1 MIKLR
6 FFHDFRLLNAVY
18 DVILI
23 TLMVCTPMVLHAHE
37 DGRDGGDGSGVTVT
51 IRSVDAQRLRELTR
65 LREETGLAAEAVKR
79 LELENESL
87 REEKAELRA
96 ELFEIKEKFAK
107 QNANY
112 RQLQLWLAG
121 VPAEGTVR
129 KSGRREEQLLQ
140 AMGEVSKDGSALA
153 LSAVSFCEQV
163 QQLLK
168 ELPIGKVR
176 QAEIQLQLDGLSKDA
191 RRFIAL
197 TESGIQLQLDGLSKD
212 ARRFI
217 ALTEPGETVAKGIDP
232 LRTCR
237 ILAVNRELSI
247 VVLSVGSVKGA
258 FAGMIYRVGK
268 DRQIQLR
275 VVSVRP
281 YAAAAEVVKGTIGD
295 LAPGMEAVAGE
306 SREAES
312 PETVVP
318 VRTSN

>member
-6 FFHDFRLLNAVY
+6 FFHNFRLLNAIY

-23 TLMVCTPMVLHAHE
+23 TLMVCAPMVLHALE
-37 DGRDGGDGSGVTVT
+37 GGHGGGSDSGVTVT
-51 IRSVDAQRLRELTR
+51 IRSADAQRLRELTR

-112 RQLQLWLAG
+112 RHVQLWLAG
-121 VPAEGTVR
+121 VPAEGAVR
-129 KSGRREEQLLQ
+129 KSGRREERLLQ

-197 TESGIQLQLDGLSKD
+197 TESG
-212 ARRFI
+212 
-217 ALTEPGETVAKGIDP
+217 ETVAKGIDA

-306 SREAES
+306 SRES
-312 PETVVP
+312 DTSGTVVP

>member
-6 FFHDFRLLNAVY
+6 FFHDFRLLNAIY

-23 TLMVCTPMVLHAHE
+23 TLMVCTPMVLHALE
-37 DGRDGGDGSGVTVT
+37 GGHGGGNDSGVTVT
-51 IRSVDAQRLRELTR
+51 IRSADAQRLRELTR

-121 VPAEGTVR
+121 VPAEGAVR
-129 KSGRREEQLLQ
+129 KSGRREERLLQ

-153 LSAVSFCEQV
+153 LNAVSFCEQV

-197 TESGIQLQLDGLSKD
+197 TES
-212 ARRFI
+212 
-217 ALTEPGETVAKGIDP
+217 GETVAKGIDP

-312 PETVVP
+312 SETVVP

>member
-6 FFHDFRLLNAVY
+6 FFHNFRLLNAIY

-23 TLMVCTPMVLHAHE
+23 TLMVCAPMVLHALEGGH
-37 DGRDGGDGSGVTVT
+37 GGGGDSGVTVT
-51 IRSVDAQRLRELTR
+51 IRSADAQRLRELTR

-121 VPAEGTVR
+121 VPAEGAVR
-129 KSGRREEQLLQ
+129 KSGRREERLLQ

-176 QAEIQLQLDGLSKDA
+176 QAEVQLQLDDLVRKS
-191 RRFIAL
+191 RRLIAMA
-197 TESGIQLQLDGLSKD
+197 EISAD
-212 ARRFI
+212 
-217 ALTEPGETVAKGIDP
+217 PAKGVEA

-237 ILAVNRELSI
+237 ILAVDRELRVAI
-247 VVLSVGSVKGA
+247 LSVGSIKGA
-258 FAGMIYRVGK
+258 FAGMIYHVGK
-268 DRQIQLR
+268 DRQEQLKL
-275 VVSVRP
+275 VSVRP
-281 YAAAAEVVKGTIGD
+281 SVAAAVLVRGSIEN
-295 LAPGMEAVAGE
+295 LSPGMEAAAGE
-306 SREAES
+306 ERGPDES
-312 PETVVP
+312 G
-318 VRTSN
+318 R

>member
-140 AMGEVSKDGSALA
+140 AMGEVSKDGGALA
-153 LSAVSFCEQV
+153 LKTVSFCEQV

-176 QAEIQLQLDGLSKDA
+176 QAE
-191 RRFIAL
+191 
-197 TESGIQLQLDGLSKD
+197 IQLQLDGLSKD

>member
-6 FFHDFRLLNAVY
+6 FFHNFRLLNAIY

-23 TLMVCTPMVLHAHE
+23 TLMACAPMVLHALEGGH
-37 DGRDGGDGSGVTVT
+37 GGGGDSGVTVM
-51 IRSVDAQRLRELTR
+51 IRSADAQRLRELTR

-121 VPAEGTVR
+121 VPAEGAVR
-129 KSGRREEQLLQ
+129 KSGRREERLLQ

-191 RRFIAL
+191 RLFIAL
-197 TESGIQLQLDGLSKD
+197 TES
-212 ARRFI
+212 
-217 ALTEPGETVAKGIDP
+217 GETVAKGIDA
-232 LRTCR
+232 LRPCR

-306 SREAES
+306 SRES
-312 PETVVP
+312 DTSGTVVP

>member
-1 MIKLR
+1 M
-6 FFHDFRLLNAVY
+6 
-18 DVILI
+18 
-23 TLMVCTPMVLHAHE
+23 
-37 DGRDGGDGSGVTVT
+37 
-51 IRSVDAQRLRELTR
+51 
-65 LREETGLAAEAVKR
+65 
-79 LELENESL
+79 

-121 VPAEGTVR
+121 VPAEGAVR
-129 KSGRREEQLLQ
+129 KSGRREERLLQ

-197 TESGIQLQLDGLSKD
+197 TESG
-212 ARRFI
+212 
-217 ALTEPGETVAKGIDP
+217 ETVAKGIDA

-306 SREAES
+306 SRES
-312 PETVVP
+312 DTSGTVVP

>member
-1 MIKLR
+1 M
-6 FFHDFRLLNAVY
+6 
-18 DVILI
+18 
-23 TLMVCTPMVLHAHE
+23 
-37 DGRDGGDGSGVTVT
+37 
-51 IRSVDAQRLRELTR
+51 
-65 LREETGLAAEAVKR
+65 
-79 LELENESL
+79 
-87 REEKAELRA
+87 
-96 ELFEIKEKFAK
+96 
-107 QNANY
+107 
-112 RQLQLWLAG
+112 
-121 VPAEGTVR
+121 R
-129 KSGRREEQLLQ
+129 KSGRREERLLQ

-197 TESGIQLQLDGLSKD
+197 TESG
-212 ARRFI
+212 
-217 ALTEPGETVAKGIDP
+217 ETVAKGIDA

-295 LAPGMEAVAGE
+295 LAPGMEAGAGE
-306 SREAES
+306 SRES
-312 PETVVP
+312 DTSGTVVP

>member
-6 FFHDFRLLNAVY
+6 FFHNFRLLNAIY

-23 TLMVCTPMVLHAHE
+23 TLMVCAPMVLHALEGGH
-37 DGRDGGDGSGVTVT
+37 GGGGDSSVTVT
-51 IRSVDAQRLRELTR
+51 IRSADAQRLRELTR

-121 VPAEGTVR
+121 VPAEGAVR
-129 KSGRREEQLLQ
+129 KSGRREERLLQ

-197 TESGIQLQLDGLSKD
+197 TESG
-212 ARRFI
+212 
-217 ALTEPGETVAKGIDP
+217 ETVAKGIDA

-306 SREAES
+306 SRES
-312 PETVVP
+312 DTSGTVVP

>member
-140 AMGEVSKDGSALA
+140 AMGEVSKDGGALA
-153 LSAVSFCEQV
+153 LKAVSFCEQV

-176 QAEIQLQLDGLSKDA
+176 QAE
-191 RRFIAL
+191 
-197 TESGIQLQLDGLSKD
+197 IQLQLDGLSKD

>member
-6 FFHDFRLLNAVY
+6 FFHNFRLLNAIY

-23 TLMVCTPMVLHAHE
+23 TLMVCAPMVLHALEGGH
-37 DGRDGGDGSGVTVT
+37 GGGGDSGVTVT
-51 IRSVDAQRLRELTR
+51 IRSADAQRLRELTR

-121 VPAEGTVR
+121 VPA
-129 KSGRREEQLLQ
+129 
-140 AMGEVSKDGSALA
+140 MGEVSKDGSALA

-197 TESGIQLQLDGLSKD
+197 TESG
-212 ARRFI
+212 
-217 ALTEPGETVAKGIDP
+217 ETVAKGIDA

-306 SREAES
+306 SRES
-312 PETVVP
+312 DTSGTVVP

>member
-6 FFHDFRLLNAVY
+6 FFHNFRLLNAIY

-23 TLMVCTPMVLHAHE
+23 TLMVCAPMVLHALEGGH
-37 DGRDGGDGSGVTVT
+37 GGGGDSGVTVT
-51 IRSVDAQRLRELTR
+51 IRSADAQRLRELTR

-79 LELENESL
+79 VELENESL

-121 VPAEGTVR
+121 VPAEGAVR
-129 KSGRREEQLLQ
+129 KSGRREERLLQ

-197 TESGIQLQLDGLSKD
+197 TESG
-212 ARRFI
+212 
-217 ALTEPGETVAKGIDP
+217 ETVAKGIDA

-306 SREAES
+306 SRES
-312 PETVVP
+312 DTSGTVVP